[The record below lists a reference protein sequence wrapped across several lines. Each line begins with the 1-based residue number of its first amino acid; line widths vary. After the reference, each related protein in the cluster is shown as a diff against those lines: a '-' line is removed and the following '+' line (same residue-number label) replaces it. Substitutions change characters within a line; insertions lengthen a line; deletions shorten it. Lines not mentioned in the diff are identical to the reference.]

1 MKLSQFAINFMIF
14 FQKNRENLAF
24 HRISSWGGHVEIR
37 FPNGGS
43 CGNLISFQ
51 QCHDDFTN
59 FLMYGN
65 FTMTVTYTNSYR
77 NINLKCSPCLLSI
90 YSLTIVHSKVATDR
104 TSDQSRIRSLDGKKS
119 VNQKEMLGNVG
130 STLELAFYAKKLD
143 MQTNLFPWKN
153 EILMLIHVKSC
164 SLTQNGRF

>member
-1 MKLSQFAINFMIF
+1 MTAKFKIFHDFFM
-14 FQKNRENLAF
+14 E
-24 HRISSWGGHVEIR
+24 GHVEIR

-51 QCHDDFTN
+51 QCYDDFTN

-130 STLELAFYAKKLD
+130 STLELAFYAKKN
-143 MQTNLFPWKN
+143 QICRQISSHGKT
-153 EILMLIHVKSC
+153 KS
-164 SLTQNGRF
+164 